1 MNIAFKTIAALITVF
16 VMQSTVSATSNNNFD
31 AIDFSLYA
39 EFDKGD
45 ASILSGNAISFP
57 YKNAVVGLR
66 STVDYEQYGKLHLQ
80 FGGAY
85 GPIDIA
91 MDPYKM
97 SGYVGIKSIG
107 YGYSYPITF
116 DNSPWSMDFKIKKT
130 SNKYTGYKLSGTKDG
145 TIADDMSL
153 NATSDFIRTGLGLN
167 YQVNQNISLTVGAGM
182 GKWDIG
188 ATAVGTVNTGINA
201 TEIVTLMND
210 PAQGDM
216 SNLHGK
222 DGYYFIEA
230 NLPIMDEAVT
240 LGYRRSN
247 ITAKN
252 KTFIN
257 GFYADM
263 VLANF

>member
-1 MNIAFKTIAALITVF
+1 MNIAFKTTFTLITVF
-16 VMQSTVSATSNNNFD
+16 IMQSTIAEISNSNFD
-31 AIDFSLYA
+31 TVDFTLYA

-45 ASILSGNAISFP
+45 SSILSGNDISFP

-66 STVDYEQYGKLHLQ
+66 GTVDYEEYGRLHIQ

-116 DNSPWSMDFKIKKT
+116 DNSPWSMDFKIDKT
-130 SNKYTGYKLSGTKDG
+130 SNRYTGYKLSGTKYG
-145 TIADDMSL
+145 TIADDISL

-167 YQVNQNISLTVGAGM
+167 YQVDQNISLTIGAGM

-188 ATAVGTVNTGINA
+188 ANAIGTVSTGINA
-201 TEIVTLMND
+201 TEKVTLMNN

-230 NLPIMDEAVT
+230 NLPIMDKAVI

-252 KTFIN
+252 RTFIN
-257 GFYADM
+257 GFYVDM
-263 VLANF
+263 ILANF